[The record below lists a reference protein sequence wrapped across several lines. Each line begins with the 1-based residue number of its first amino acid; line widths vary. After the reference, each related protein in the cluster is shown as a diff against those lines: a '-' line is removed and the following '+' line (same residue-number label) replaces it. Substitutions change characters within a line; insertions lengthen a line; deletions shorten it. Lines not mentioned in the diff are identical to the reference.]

1 MILKNISLKNFTNY
15 EDAYCEF
22 DENINIFVG
31 DNAQG
36 KSNLLESIYYIST
49 ISSSRKNKDKELI
62 KWSRDYFSIS
72 AHFLNKFGENKVA
85 VKVIGNKKEVY
96 LNNYKIEKRK
106 EYIGY
111 LITVI
116 FNPEDLYII
125 KGEPAQ
131 RRQYIDNE
139 LSKTDIEYFV
149 NSIKYKKVLEQR
161 NILLKEFTRKR
172 VSDELMNIW
181 EEQLI
186 KYGTIIIRKR
196 IDLIE
201 DLKNISRNIHY
212 RITENSEDLKIEYQ
226 TDIDIEN
233 IEESYRK
240 LLKDNRKK
248 DIERGYTSI
257 GPHRDD
263 LEISINGISAKKFA
277 SQGQQRTISLSL
289 KISEIEFIKNK
300 TGEYPILLLD
310 DVLSELDKKRKHKLL
325 EEIENKVQT
334 IITTTDLNDIES
346 FFVDKGKIII
356 IQDGKVI

>member
-1 MILKNISLKNFTNY
+1 MLLKNISLKNFTNY
-15 EDAYCEF
+15 EEANCDF

-36 KSNLLESIYYIST
+36 KSNLLEAIYYIAT

-62 KWSRDYFSIS
+62 KWGRDFFSIS
-72 AHFLNKFGENKVA
+72 AHFFNRFGENKVD
-85 VKVIGNKKEVY
+85 VKVAGNKKEVY

-125 KGEPAQ
+125 KGEPSL

-139 LSKTDIEYFV
+139 LSTTDVEYFV
-149 NSIKYKKVLEQR
+149 DILKYRKILEQR
-161 NILLKEFTRKR
+161 NILLKEYNRKR
-172 VSDELMNIW
+172 ISDDLMDIW
-181 EEQLI
+181 EEQLT
-186 KYGTIIIRKR
+186 KYGVKIINKR
-196 IDLIE
+196 LELIE
-201 DLKNISRNIHY
+201 KLKEISKKIHY
-212 RITENSEDLKIEYQ
+212 RITENVEDLHIEYQ
-226 TDIDIEN
+226 TNVDLKDIEN
-233 IEESYRK
+233 SYRN
-240 LLKDNRKK
+240 LLRENRQR
-248 DIERGYTSI
+248 DIDRGNTSI

-263 LEISINGISAKKFA
+263 LEILINGMSAKKFA

-289 KISEIEFIKNK
+289 KISEIEFIKEK
-300 TGEYPILLLD
+300 TGEYPLLLLD

-334 IITTTDLNDIES
+334 IITTTDLNDIEN
-346 FFVDKGKIII
+346 FVVEKGKVIRIH
-356 IQDGKVI
+356 DGKVI

>member
-15 EDAYCEF
+15 EDAYCDF

-72 AHFLNKFGENKVA
+72 AHFFNKYGENKVT

-116 FNPEDLYII
+116 FSPEDLYII
-125 KGEPAQ
+125 KGEPAL

-139 LSKTDIEYFV
+139 LSKTDVEYFV
-149 NSIKYKKVLEQR
+149 DNIKYKKILEQR
-161 NILLKEFTRKR
+161 NILLKEFKR
-172 VSDELMNIW
+172 RSVSDALMDIW
-181 EEQLI
+181 EEQLS
-186 KYGTIIIRKR
+186 KYGIKIIKKR
-196 IDLIE
+196 LELIE
-201 DLKNISRNIHY
+201 QLKEISKEIHY
-212 RITENSEDLKIEYQ
+212 RITDDAENLQIKYQ
-226 TDIDIEN
+226 TNIDIEN
-233 IEESYRK
+233 IENSYRK
-240 LLKDNRKK
+240 LLKEHRQK
-248 DIERGYTSI
+248 DIDKGYTSV

-263 LEISINGISAKKFA
+263 LEILINGISAKKFA

-289 KISEIEFIKNK
+289 KISEIEFIKKK

-334 IITTTDLNDIES
+334 IITTTDLNDIEN
-346 FFVDKGKIII
+346 FFIDKGKIII
-356 IQDGKVI
+356 IQDGKVL

>member
-15 EDAYCEF
+15 EDEYCEF
-22 DENINIFVG
+22 NDNINIFVG

-36 KSNLLESIYYIST
+36 KSNLLEAIYYIST
-49 ISSSRKNKDKELI
+49 ISSSKKNKDKELI
-62 KWSRDYFSIS
+62 KWGRDYFSIS
-72 AHFLNKFGENKVA
+72 AHFLNKFGENKVN
-85 VKVIGNKKEVY
+85 VKVVNNKKEVY

-116 FNPEDLYII
+116 FSPEDLYII
-125 KGEPAQ
+125 KGEPVQ

-139 LSKTDIEYFV
+139 LSKTDVEYFV
-149 NSIKYKKVLEQR
+149 NNIKYKKVLEQR
-161 NILLKEFTRKR
+161 NILLKGFNKKR
-172 VSDELMNIW
+172 VSDELMDIW
-181 EEQLI
+181 EEQLT
-186 KYGTIIIRKR
+186 KYGTNIIKKR

-201 DLKNISRNIHY
+201 ELKNIARDIHY
-212 RITENSEDLKIEYQ
+212 RITDNTEDLKIEYQ
-226 TDIDIEN
+226 TNIDIEN
-233 IEESYRK
+233 IEESYKK

-248 DIERGYTSI
+248 DIDRGYTSI

-263 LEISINGISAKKFA
+263 LEILINDKSAKKFA

-289 KISEIEFIKNK
+289 KISEIEFIKK
-300 TGEYPILLLD
+300 KKGEYPILLLD

-346 FFVDKGKIII
+346 FFIDKGKVII
-356 IQDGKVI
+356 IQDGKVL

>member
-15 EDAYCEF
+15 EDAYCDF

-49 ISSSRKNKDKELI
+49 ISSSKKNKDRELI
-62 KWSRDYFSIS
+62 KWGRDYFSIS
-72 AHFLNKFGENKVA
+72 AHFFNQHGENKVS
-85 VKVIGNKKEVY
+85 VKVVGNKKEVY

-125 KGEPAQ
+125 KGEPAL

-139 LSKTDIEYFV
+139 LSKTDVEYFV
-149 NSIKYKKVLEQR
+149 DSIKYKKVLEQR
-161 NILLKEFTRKR
+161 NILLKEYKRKK
-172 VSDELMNIW
+172 VSDELMDIW
-181 EEQLI
+181 EEQLS
-186 KYGTIIIRKR
+186 KYGIKIINKR
-196 IDLIE
+196 LELIDQ
-201 DLKNISRNIHY
+201 LKEISKKIHY
-212 RITENSEDLKIEYQ
+212 RITDDAENLQISYQ
-226 TDIDIEN
+226 TNIDIEN
-233 IEESYRK
+233 IEDSYRQLMK
-240 LLKDNRKK
+240 KNRQK
-248 DIERGYTSI
+248 DIERGYTSV

-263 LEISINGISAKKFA
+263 LEILINGISAKKFA

-289 KISEIEFIKNK
+289 KISEIEFIKRK

-310 DVLSELDKKRKHKLL
+310 DVLSELDKNRKHKLL

-334 IITTTDLNDIES
+334 IITTTDLNDIEN
-346 FFVDKGKIII
+346 FFIDKGKIII
-356 IQDGKVI
+356 IQDGKVL